1 MIKKNRGLVALL
13 SGLIVAL
20 LAPTSFGDN
29 RTTVSEFDFTFLMP
43 TPCLGEDVMIHIFVS
58 ARGHEFMTPSGTYHM
73 IDNWKFLM
81 EGVGESTG
89 REWVGKGEAP
99 GGTVVH
105 KNGEKFFFT
114 QSGMLRPVS
123 VPGLEDGPK
132 YRFNQLFQYRWDAD
146 GNLVM
151 EMVKGTD
158 PNVRCL
164 GKK

>member
-1 MIKKNRGLVALL
+1 
-13 SGLIVAL
+13 
-20 LAPTSFGDN
+20 
-29 RTTVSEFDFTFLMP
+29 
-43 TPCLGEDVMIHIFVS
+43 
-58 ARGHEFMTPSGTYHM
+58 
-73 IDNWKFLM
+73 M

-89 REWVGKGEAP
+89 REWVGKGESP
-99 GGTVVH
+99 GGDVVN
-105 KNGEKFFFT
+105 KTGEKYFAT
-114 QSGMLRPVS
+114 QNGFLVPVA